1 MSDLKQRSGYWAVLF
16 AVIAIT
22 AAGWGWHQHRRAS
35 DLDFTQH
42 RMALLEA
49 ENARLQGALSEQEK
63 AGARAYEAA
72 ERRPIEEAITRIRGL
87 EFSHPVIYDSLSRA
101 GIKKVIEQKLSE
113 LYSDEDFKNIARGLS
128 AFGLLDP
135 GYPLKQKYIDLLGEQ
150 IAAFYDQHQHKLF
163 MFEDAS
169 LHNTQNRVV
178 LAHELT
184 HALQDQNFGL
194 LKMPLEI
201 KNDDD
206 LALATSALIE
216 GDATLAMSDF
226 MMKNIS
232 MQSLTDSLSGM
243 VSQSM
248 DQIQKSPRYLREMLM
263 FPYLHGQKFCMALK
277 TRGGYAAVSEAFRN
291 PPRSSS
297 QILHPE
303 KYLDEPREEPVRV
316 ELGDTTVNG
325 KKPLDDN
332 VLGEMGVRILLEQ
345 WGQAATAADSASGWR
360 GDRYLVFGDGPDTE
374 LEWKTVW
381 NSREDADKFLR
392 ALMDALET
400 RYGFKESDWT
410 ATKAALDA
418 RSDVFYDIQ
427 TKNRVIHVTHGGGSR
442 PDDGTVIILID
453 ATTTVWKDSLLQ
465 KTGTNG

>member
-1 MSDLKQRSGYWAVLF
+1 MSDLKQRTGSWAVLF
-16 AVIAIT
+16 AIVALA
-22 AAGWGWHQHRRAS
+22 AAGWGWQQHMRVGKQTG

-49 ENARLQGALSEQEK
+49 ENARLQTALTAQQKE
-63 AGARAYEAA
+63 AARAYETAG
-72 ERRPIEEAITRIRGL
+72 RKPIEEAITGIRGL
-87 EFSHPVIYDSLSRA
+87 NFSHPVTYDSLSRA
-101 GIKKVIEQKLSE
+101 GIKKVIEEKLSE
-113 LYSDEDFKNIARGLS
+113 QYSDEDFKNIATGLS

-201 KNDDD
+201 KNNDD

-226 MMKNIS
+226 MLKNIT
-232 MQSLTDSLSGM
+232 MQSLTDSFSSM

-277 TRGGYAAVSEAFRN
+277 ARGGYAAISEAFKN
-291 PPRSSS
+291 PPTSSS

-303 KYLDEPREEPVRV
+303 KYYFEPREEPIPV
-316 ELGDTTVNG
+316 EFGDTTVNG
-325 KKPLDDN
+325 KKPLADN
-332 VLGEMGVRILLEQ
+332 VLGEMGIRIFLEQ
-345 WGQAATAADSASGWR
+345 WGEGATAADSAEGWR
-360 GDRYLVFGDGPDTE
+360 GDRYLVFGDGAGTD
-374 LEWKTVW
+374 LAWKTVW
-381 NSREDADKFLR
+381 DNNVDVEKFKN
-392 ALMDALET
+392 ALLAAIEK
-400 RYGFKESDWT
+400 RYGFASTDWT
-410 ATKAALDA
+410 SKSGA
-418 RSDVFYDIQ
+418 SYDIQ
-427 TKNRVIHVTHGGGSR
+427 TKNRVINVCSL
-442 PDDGTVIILID
+442 PDNSTPGGTVGLILID
-453 ATTTVWKDSLLQ
+453 ATNNLWKDSLL
-465 KTGTNG
+465 KKIGTNGQN

>member
-1 MSDLKQRSGYWAVLF
+1 MRYLTALF
-16 AVIAIT
+16 AVIAL
-22 AAGWGWHQHRRAS
+22 AAGGWGWQQHRRAG

-49 ENARLQGALSEQEK
+49 ENTRLQTALDAQVK

-87 EFSHPVIYDSLSRA
+87 DFSHPVTYDSLSRA

-113 LYSDEDFKNIARGLS
+113 QYSDEDFKNIATGLS

-169 LHNTQNRVV
+169 LRNSQNRVV

-201 KNDDD
+201 KNNDD
-206 LALATSALIE
+206 LAVATSALIE

-226 MMKNIS
+226 MMKNIT

-263 FPYLHGQKFCMALK
+263 FPYLYGQKFCMALK
-277 TRGGYAAVSEAFRN
+277 TRGGYAAISEAFKN
-291 PPRSSS
+291 PPTSSA

-303 KYLDEPREEPVRV
+303 KYLAEPREEPVRV
-316 ELGDTTVNG
+316 NFADTTANG
-325 KKPLDDN
+325 KKPLADN
-332 VLGEMGVRILLEQ
+332 VLGEMGIRIFLEK

-374 LEWKTVW
+374 LAWKTVW
-381 NSREDADKFLR
+381 NSREDAEKFLR
-392 ALMDALET
+392 ALMDTLEL
-400 RYGFKESDWT
+400 RYGFKDSDWT
-410 ATKAALDA
+410 TQNNA
-418 RSDVFYDIQ
+418 VYDIQ
-427 TKNRVIHVTHGGGSR
+427 TKNRVIHVTCGGGSR
-442 PDDGTVIILID
+442 PDDGASIILID
-453 ATTTVWKDSLLQ
+453 ATTAVWKDSLLQ
-465 KTGTNG
+465 KFGTNGQN